1 MKESG
6 IKKIFTFIR
15 NYYGWEKCVC
25 GLGRNLQQIF
35 IFISKSSTDKCG
47 GTFYNFIFFI
57 LFSCCNDRLTY
68 YKNYNF
74 YLLFFLCTKNCV
86 WSLSKS
92 HRKCAAICNLLLL
105 PCLRFNFFNFQHIF
119 LLFIIS
125 LYSSVSPRF
134 FLVFVVLI
142 FMSKICS
149 EKEIQ

>member
-1 MKESG
+1 MDEK
-6 IKKIFTFIR
+6 
-15 NYYGWEKCVC
+15 NACVGWEE
-25 GLGRNLQQIF
+25 IF
-35 IFISKSSTDKCG
+35 SKYLFLLAKVPLISVAGFLK
-47 GTFYNFIFFI
+47 NFIFFI

-74 YLLFFLCTKNCV
+74 FLLFFLCIKNCV